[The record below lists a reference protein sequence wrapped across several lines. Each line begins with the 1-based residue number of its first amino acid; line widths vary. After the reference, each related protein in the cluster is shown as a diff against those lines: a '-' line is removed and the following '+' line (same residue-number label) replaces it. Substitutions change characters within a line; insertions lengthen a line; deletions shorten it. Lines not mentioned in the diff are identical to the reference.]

1 VSLGC
6 SVCSIFEK
14 AFANFL
20 LNRDQQRQ
28 PLATGMHQAGGAN
41 KALNAKSKEFAR
53 KILSADSSDED
64 SDGGSGGKWANR
76 STVGVGKGRALEE
89 GAAKGS
95 AGTRTRPGSID
106 TSDGDKR
113 GRRGSLTG
121 GSRPQSARLGILR
134 GTGGSFRGGSRTNSP
149 GNFSSSARS
158 IISHRR
164 SPSPLSSRSP
174 SPSKRKSSAH
184 RNYKEAAEMWI
195 QDSGAHATSP
205 VRSTHV
211 NGGSSFRSTGSG
223 SGGGWMVE
231 LEERL
236 RTSGARGRPP
246 PRAVQRGSPS
256 SSEDDDEG
264 ASLRRG
270 DSDHNLPHGAVKT
283 ALASMWGHLEK
294 VHSPIPSPGP
304 GHSSSR
310 SPSSK
315 LWVIVAAEEDAAG
328 YSQGEEVPISFAGMQ
343 HAMETGS
350 VLRSARGGGGKR
362 VLCGPSLASVQTA
375 HYIAWCIGGRVCIEP
390 GLAEPGCSKHLPH
403 PSGV

>member
-1 VSLGC
+1 
-6 SVCSIFEK
+6 
-14 AFANFL
+14 
-20 LNRDQQRQ
+20 
-28 PLATGMHQAGGAN
+28 MHQAGGTN

-64 SDGGSGGKWANR
+64 SDGGSGGKWAKR
-76 STVGVGKGRALEE
+76 STVGVGRGRALEE
-89 GAAKGS
+89 DAATGS
-95 AGTRTRPGSID
+95 TGSRARPGSID
-106 TSDGDKR
+106 TSDWDKR
-113 GRRGSLTG
+113 GRRGSLRG

-158 IISHRR
+158 IISHGRTS
-164 SPSPLSSRSP
+164 SPFSSRSP
-174 SPSKRKSSAH
+174 SPSKRESEGEATGRGFGGTKSSAH
-184 RNYKEAAEMWI
+184 RIYNEAAEMWI
-195 QDSGAHATSP
+195 QDSGAQVASP
-205 VRSTHV
+205 VRSTHG

-223 SGGGWMVE
+223 SGGGWMVA

-246 PRAVQRGSPS
+246 PPAVQRGNLS

-264 ASLRRG
+264 GSLRRG
-270 DSDHNLPHGAVKT
+270 ESGHNLPHGAVKT

-304 GHSSSR
+304 GHSASR
-310 SPSSK
+310 SSGSK

-403 PSGV
+403 PSGDEIIR